1 VRLLVSDK
9 NILMDWEAAGRLP
22 TLFGWGATLV
32 VPDVLFAQELTSRA
46 DRLTRLGLLVLEL
59 DERGVRRSQ
68 QLVPQ
73 YVRLSTNDISALV
86 LAERQ
91 VCPLLTGDKAL
102 RAAATREGVVVH
114 GTLWLAEE
122 MFKAG
127 VVDVPAL
134 KAAFEE
140 MLRRGR
146 RLPVADIEA
155 LLTRLSPPPHP

>member
-1 VRLLVSDK
+1 MRLLVSDK

>member
-1 VRLLVSDK
+1 
-9 NILMDWEAAGRLP
+9 
-22 TLFGWGATLV
+22 
-32 VPDVLFAQELTSRA
+32 
-46 DRLTRLGLLVLEL
+46 
-59 DERGVRRSQ
+59 
-68 QLVPQ
+68 
-73 YVRLSTNDISALV
+73 LV

-127 VVDVPAL
+127 VLDVEGL

-146 RLPVADIEA
+146 RLPYTSTSTVASTPTITA
-155 LLTRLSPPPHP
+155 TGV